1 MMRHRESRVPQRVA
15 AERGSILLFALFVCL
30 AVAVLVQTLSVVV
43 LCADNTLAAEDS
55 GRSLMEEK
63 DNALATLRQR
73 VLSDWGPMPWSVIQE
88 KPAVQGTVAELPDS
102 GGWALA
108 ASARHSADISPIVVS
123 AWLERGRDGLD
134 LPLAGLVAQTARWTS
149 GRVSPWLEVDG
160 IGMAAPT
167 GRLRNVPTAP
177 LVGPGAVL
185 DNMASVWRLDDGW
198 RALFESLASA
208 RGDTEAPATGV
219 VAAQGLGPGARVSTI
234 RGDPGTTLELPQEWG
249 GSADDPA
256 LLVVTGGAR
265 FDVRNRGDLYGVV
278 VVDDGGV
285 LVDGTRIHGA
295 LFATG
300 EVDFGTTGAVA
311 FSRSILR
318 WATDRSLV
326 RDRLVP
332 GTRGESIG

>member
-1 MMRHRESRVPQRVA
+1 MRRCASA
-15 AERGSILLFALFVCL
+15 ALDE
-30 AVAVLVQTLSVVV
+30 
-43 LCADNTLAAEDS
+43 
-55 GRSLMEEK
+55 
-63 DNALATLRQR
+63 
-73 VLSDWGPMPWSVIQE
+73 WGPMPWSVIQE
-88 KPAVQGTVAELPDS
+88 TPAVQGTVAELPDS
-102 GGWALA
+102 SGWALA

-134 LPLAGLVAQTARWTS
+134 LPLAGLVAQTASWTS

-160 IGMAAPT
+160 VGMAAPT
-167 GRLRNVPTAP
+167 ARFRNVPTAP
-177 LVGPGAVL
+177 LVGPGAVVE
-185 DNMASVWRLDDGW
+185 NMASVWRLDDGW
-198 RALFESLASA
+198 RVLFASVASA
-208 RGDTEAPATGV
+208 RDETGAAATEV
-219 VAAQGLGPGARVSTI
+219 VAAQGLGPGARVSTM
-234 RGDPGTTLELPQEWG
+234 RGEPGTTLELPQGWG

-256 LLVVTGGAR
+256 LLVVTGGAAL
-265 FDVRNRGDLYGVV
+265 DVRGRGDLYGVI

-285 LVDGTRIHGA
+285 LVDGTLLHGA

-326 RDRLVP
+326 RARLVP